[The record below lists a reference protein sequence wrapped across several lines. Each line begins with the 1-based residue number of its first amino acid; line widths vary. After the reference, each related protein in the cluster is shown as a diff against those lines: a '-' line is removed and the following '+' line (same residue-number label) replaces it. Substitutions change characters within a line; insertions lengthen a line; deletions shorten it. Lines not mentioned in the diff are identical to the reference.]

1 MKMLNSMIIEK
12 QLEEQLLHRRLTRKE
27 IEKEVELVLEQN
39 VELLDEDSRNPE
51 SINDFKFDIVM
62 TFNKEFDLF
71 GCIYYLKTNE
81 EDLLYITE
89 VSNFEL
95 Q

>member
-12 QLEEQLLHRRLTRKE
+12 ELEKELLHHRLT
-27 IEKEVELVLEQN
+27 EKEVSKIVSSVLEKDI
-39 VELLDEDSRNPE
+39 ELLDEDLRNPQ
-51 SINDFKFDIVM
+51 SVNDFKFDIAM

-71 GCIYYLKTNE
+71 GCIYYLKTNDK
-81 EDLLYITE
+81 DLLYITE
-89 VSNFEL
+89 VSGFEF

>member
-27 IEKEVELVLEQN
+27 INKIVSSVLEKDIE
-39 VELLDEDSRNPE
+39 VLDEDLRDIE
-51 SINDFKFDIVM
+51 SALDLRFDIAIS
-62 TFNKEFDLF
+62 FNKEFDLF
-71 GCIYYLKTNE
+71 GCIYYLKTNDK
-81 EDLLYITE
+81 DLLYITE
-89 VSNFEL
+89 VSNFEF